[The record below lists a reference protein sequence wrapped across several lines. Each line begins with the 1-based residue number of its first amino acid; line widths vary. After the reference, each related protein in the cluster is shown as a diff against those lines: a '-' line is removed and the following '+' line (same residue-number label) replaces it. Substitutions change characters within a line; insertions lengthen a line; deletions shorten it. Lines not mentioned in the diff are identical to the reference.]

1 MKKTLKVVG
10 FLAAVAAGA
19 TLPADT
25 LTWSGGDGTWDAT
38 SLNWNNGTTAWIPG
52 STAVFADDGCTVTV
66 SGEVDVGGI
75 TFNGNGVTIKGAPGA
90 SITNSADVV
99 YFSLNVAEGMTATS
113 SVPLRMEG
121 ATFRKYGLGTLVL
134 GATNVFRTAYTNVL
148 SDSGVYEGILRLTK
162 DNTSALGRKDIT
174 VKPGATLDVNGCTS
188 GYPVDYVRLPMLHP
202 YGTGYKGMGAVAN
215 TGPGL
220 TNRSF
225 GNVNLDSADSLFCGP
240 HRVDVGTISLLN
252 HNLSVSNILD
262 QLCVSTLNFKGTEK
276 VYVEANAMYTVLG
289 GNGGGASGNKGQ
301 FVLRG
306 GTLNLWDTKTMP
318 TAVLVEK
325 TSTLNEGNNVAS
337 AIGTFSGV
345 LTLQTNVTVN
355 ANTKNGQA
363 STVVLAGP
371 LRGSGR
377 IRLNEG
383 HLRITSTDNTWSGQ
397 LAVASG
403 QNYRYLEIGARKGTT
418 GTLGNI
424 KSLYGEATSSYF
436 VYERADTYTL
446 ANCAV
451 TNGTFLMFDGGTLVF
466 DHCTMTNTVPI
477 YGAAGGVT
485 FRNTRVDAPG
495 RGFCTGTRYTNLDRP
510 LATNTYHV
518 VNIEEGSDL
527 TCSVFEGGNGPNVT
541 NANGSAAGFMTGIV
555 YQTGGR
561 LRTVSAVDEGGGNC
575 GFHFGHWPQ
584 ARSFYNLSG
593 GSLVIDNG
601 RKLAIAVDGEGT
613 LNQTGGEIF
622 CKTFDL
628 NCRSN
633 GGGHG
638 TYNME
643 GGELNVGAGG
653 IITGNGT
660 NANEPYSCSLR
671 GGTIRATE
679 NTIFK
684 VNATL
689 TSTNGANN
697 VTFDTAGFDL
707 AVSKTLS
714 GTGGLTKAGAGTMTV
729 SVAATYT
736 GATRLLGG
744 TLAFTGAYPGGE
756 LEISSATQ
764 DGTAA
769 PLLSAHPFAF
779 ASGKAKLRVTGADLL
794 DEHTFGPSKTLV
806 ESSAA
811 IAAVPELELMASD
824 GTPFTDGKGTWRVF
838 LTDGGRKLKF
848 GPVIGT
854 RILVK

>member
-1 MKKTLKVVG
+1 MTKNMLFG
-10 FLAAVAAGA
+10 GLCAVLCCTAG
-19 TLPADT
+19 ADT

-75 TFNGNGVTIKGAPGA
+75 TFNGNGVTINGAPGA
-90 SITNSADVV
+90 IITNSADVV
-99 YFSLNVAEGMTATS
+99 YFSLQVAEGMTATS
-113 SVPLRMEG
+113 SVPLRMQG

-148 SDSGVYEGILRLTK
+148 SDSGVYEGILRLTPNNVK
-162 DNTSALGRKDIT
+162 ALGTKDVT
-174 VKPGATLDVNGCTS
+174 VKPGATLDLNGCS
-188 GYPVDYVRLPMLHP
+188 LAGGNLPTIHP
-202 YGTGYKGMGAVAN
+202 YGTGYKGMGALAN

-220 TNRSF
+220 TNRSI
-225 GNVNLDSADSLFCGP
+225 GTVNMDSADCLMCGP
-240 HRVDVGTISLLN
+240 HRIDIGTVNLLN
-252 HNLSVSNILD
+252 HNLSASNINE
-262 QLCVSTLNFKGTEK
+262 QLCISTLNFKGTEK
-276 VYVEANAMYTVLG
+276 VYILSGATYTVLG

-318 TAVLVEK
+318 TAVVVEK

-355 ANTKNGQA
+355 ANAKNGQA

-403 QNYRYLEIGARKGTT
+403 ANYRYLQIGARKGTT

-436 VYERADTYTL
+436 VYERADTSTL
-446 ANCAV
+446 ANCAI
-451 TNGTFLMFDGGTLVF
+451 TNGMFHVFDGGTLVF
-466 DHCTMTNTVPI
+466 DHCTMTNTVPV

-485 FRNTRVDAPG
+485 FRNTRVDAPA

-593 GSLVIDNG
+593 GSIVVENG
-601 RKLAIAVDGEGT
+601 WKFAIAVDGQGT
-613 LNQTGGEIF
+613 LNQTGGKIF
-622 CKTFDL
+622 CRTFDL

-633 GGGHG
+633 GGGRG

-643 GGELNVGAGG
+643 GGELNVGEGG
-653 IITGNGT
+653 IIVGNGT

-671 GGTIRATE
+671 GGTIRITT
-679 NTIFK
+679 NSIFK
-684 VNATL
+684 INATL
-689 TSTNGANN
+689 TSTNGADN

-729 SVAATYT
+729 SATATYT

-756 LEISSATQ
+756 LEITSATQ
-764 DGTAA
+764 GGTAA
-769 PLLSAHPFAF
+769 PLLSAGTFAF
-779 ASGKAKLRVTGADLL
+779 AAGKATLRVTGADLL
-794 DEHTFGPSKTLV
+794 NEQTYGPSKTLV
-806 ESSAA
+806 ESNSP
-811 IAAVPELELMASD
+811 IAAAPTLELVASD
-824 GTPFTDGKGTWRVF
+824 GTPFTDDKGIWRVF

>member
-1 MKKTLKVVG
+1 MKKLMMMVG
-10 FLAAVAAGA
+10 VLAAAMAG
-19 TLPADT
+19 ADT

-38 SLNWNNGTTAWIPG
+38 SLNWNGGTTAWIPG

-90 SITNSADVV
+90 SITNCADMV

-148 SDSGVYEGILRLTK
+148 SDSGVYEGILRLTP
-162 DNTSALGRKDIT
+162 NNVQALGRKDVT
-174 VKPGATLDVNGCTS
+174 VKPGATLDVNGCS
-188 GYPVDYVRLPMLHP
+188 LAGGGLPMLHP

-240 HRVDVGTISLLN
+240 HRVDVGTINLLN

-276 VYVEANAMYTVLG
+276 VYLLPSAMYTVLAAG
-289 GNGGGASGNKGQ
+289 GGGASGNKGQ

-325 TSTLNEGNNVAS
+325 PSTLNEGNNVAS

-355 ANTKNGQA
+355 ANAKNGQA

-371 LRGSGR
+371 MRGSGR

-403 QNYRYLEIGARKGTT
+403 QNYRYLQIGARKGTT

-424 KSLYGEATSSYF
+424 KSLYGESDSSYF
-436 VYERADTYTL
+436 VYERADTSTL
-446 ANCAV
+446 ANCAI
-451 TNGTFLMFDGGTLVF
+451 TNGMFHVFDGGTLVF
-466 DHCTMTNTVPI
+466 DNCTMTNTLI
-477 YGAAGGVT
+477 IGATGGFT
-485 FRNTRVDAPG
+485 LRNTKIDAPA
-495 RGFCTGTRYTNLDRP
+495 RNFVVGTRYTNLDRP
-510 LATNTYHV
+510 YATNTYHV
-518 VNIEEGSDL
+518 LNIEAGSDL
-527 TCSVFEGGNGPNVT
+527 FCNIFEGGNGPNVT
-541 NANGSAAGFMTGIV
+541 NVDGTAAGFMTGIV

-561 LRTVSAVDEGGGNC
+561 LRTRGSTDAGGGNC

-584 ARSFYNLSG
+584 ARTFYNLSG
-593 GSLVIDNG
+593 GRLVIDNG
-601 RKLAIAVDGEGT
+601 WKLAIAVDGEGT

-633 GGGHG
+633 GGGRG

-697 VTFDTAGFDL
+697 VTFDTAGYALD
-707 AVSKTLS
+707 VSKVLS

-729 SVAATYT
+729 SATATYT
-736 GATRLLGG
+736 GTTRLLGG

-756 LEISSATQ
+756 LEITSATQ

-769 PLLSAHPFAF
+769 PLLSANTFAF
-779 ASGKAKLRVTGADLL
+779 AAGKAKLRVTGADLL
-794 DEHTFGPSKTLV
+794 DGQTFGPSKTLV
-806 ESSAA
+806 ESISP
-811 IAAVPELELMASD
+811 IAAAPTLELVASD
-824 GTPFTDGKGTWRVF
+824 GTPFTDDKGIWRVF

>member
-1 MKKTLKVVG
+1 MKQKLKIVG
-10 FLAAVAAGA
+10 FLAAVVAGA

-38 SLNWNNGTTAWIPG
+38 SLNWNGGTTAWIPG

-90 SITNSADVV
+90 SITNSADMV

-148 SDSGVYEGILRLTK
+148 SDSGVYEGILRLTP
-162 DNTSALGRKDIT
+162 NNVQALGRKDVT
-174 VKPGATLDVNGCTS
+174 VKPGATLDVNGCS
-188 GYPVDYVRLPMLHP
+188 LAGGGLPMLHP

-240 HRVDVGTISLLN
+240 HRVDVGTINLLN

-276 VYVEANAMYTVLG
+276 VYLLPSAMYTVLAAG
-289 GNGGGASGNKGQ
+289 GGGASGNKGQ

-318 TAVLVEK
+318 TAVVVEK

-355 ANTKNGQA
+355 ANAKNGQA

-371 LRGSGR
+371 LRGTGR

-403 QNYRYLEIGARKGTT
+403 QNYRYLQIGARKGTT

-466 DHCTMTNTVPI
+466 DHCTMTNTVPV

-518 VNIEEGSDL
+518 LNIEAGSDL
-527 TCSVFEGGNGPNVT
+527 FCNIFEGGNGPNVT
-541 NANGSAAGFMTGIV
+541 NVDGTAAGFMTGIV

-561 LRTVSAVDEGGGNC
+561 LRTRGSTDAGGGNC

-584 ARSFYNLSG
+584 ARCFYNLSG
-593 GSLVIDNG
+593 GVDNG
-601 RKLAIAVDGEGT
+601 WKFAIAVDGQGT

-628 NCRSN
+628 NCRNN
-633 GGGHG
+633 GNGRG

-643 GGELNVGAGG
+643 GGELNVGEGG
-653 IITGNGT
+653 VIVGNDT
-660 NANEPYSCSLR
+660 NASEPYSCSLR
-671 GGTIRATE
+671 GGTIRATAD
-679 NTIFK
+679 TSFK

-697 VTFDTAGFDL
+697 VTFDTAGHAL
-707 AVSKTLS
+707 TVSKTLS

-729 SVAATYT
+729 SATATYT
-736 GATRLLGG
+736 GTTRLLGG
-744 TLAFTGAYPGGE
+744 TLAFTGAYPGGA
-756 LEISSATQ
+756 LEVSAAAMQGGNAGDALMTAPSLAFT
-764 DGTAA
+764 GTAKVRVTEA
-769 PLLSAHPFAF
+769 ETLDMQTFGQIKTVARITGVLSAAPA
-779 ASGKAKLRVTGADLL
+779 
-794 DEHTFGPSKTLV
+794 
-806 ESSAA
+806 
-811 IAAVPELELMASD
+811 LELVKSD
-824 GTPFTDGKGTWRVF
+824 GTPLVDDGKWHLV
-838 LTDGGRKLKF
+838 LSEGGKALKF
-848 GPVIGT
+848 GPLRGT
-854 RILVK
+854 QILLR

>member
-1 MKKTLKVVG
+1 M
-10 FLAAVAAGA
+10 
-19 TLPADT
+19 
-25 LTWSGGDGTWDAT
+25 
-38 SLNWNNGTTAWIPG
+38 
-52 STAVFADDGCTVTV
+52 

-75 TFNGNGVTIKGAPGA
+75 TFNGNGVTIKGALGA
-90 SITNSADVV
+90 SITNSADMV

-148 SDSGVYEGILRLTK
+148 SDSGVYEGILRLTP
-162 DNTSALGRKDIT
+162 NNVQALGRKDVT
-174 VKPGATLDVNGCTS
+174 VKPGATLDVNGCS
-188 GYPVDYVRLPMLHP
+188 LAGGGLPMLHP

-240 HRVDVGTISLLN
+240 HRVDVGTINLLN

-276 VYVEANAMYTVLG
+276 VYILPSAIYTVLS

-325 TSTLNEGNNVAS
+325 PSTLNEGNNVAS

-355 ANTKNGQA
+355 ANAKNGQA

-371 LRGSGR
+371 LRGTGR

-403 QNYRYLEIGARKGTT
+403 ANYRYLQIGARKGTT

-424 KSLYGEATSSYF
+424 SSIYGESDNSYL
-436 VYERADTYTL
+436 VYERADTSTL

-451 TNGTFLMFDGGTLVF
+451 TNGLFHVFDGGTLVF
-466 DHCTMTNTVPI
+466 DNCTMTNTLLI
-477 YGAAGGVT
+477 GATGGFT
-485 FRNTRVDAPG
+485 LRNTKIDAPA
-495 RGFCTGTRYTNLDRP
+495 RNFVVGTRYTNLDRP
-510 LATNTYHV
+510 YATNTYHV
-518 VNIEEGSDL
+518 LNIEAGSDL
-527 TCSVFEGGNGPNVT
+527 FCNIFEGGNGPNVT
-541 NANGSAAGFMTGIV
+541 NVDGTAAGFMTGIV

-561 LRTVSAVDEGGGNC
+561 LRTR
-575 GFHFGHWPQ
+575 GF
-584 ARSFYNLSG
+584 SG
-593 GSLVIDNG
+593 GSIVVENG
-601 RKLAIAVDGEGT
+601 WKFAIAVDGEGT

-633 GGGHG
+633 GGGRG

-764 DGTAA
+764 GGTAA

-806 ESSAA
+806 ESTAP
-811 IAAVPELELMASD
+811 IAEVPELELVASD

>member
-10 FLAAVAAGA
+10 FLVAVAVGA
-19 TLPADT
+19 NLPADT
-25 LTWSGGDGTWDAT
+25 LTWSGGDGTWDTT

-75 TFNGNGVTIKGAPGA
+75 TFNGSGVTINGAPGA
-90 SITNSADVV
+90 VITNSSTTA
-99 YFSLNVAEGMTATS
+99 YFRLQVAEGMTATS

-121 ATFRKYGLGTLVL
+121 ATFRKYGKGTLVL
-134 GATNVFRTAYTNVL
+134 GSTNVFRTAYL
-148 SDSGVYEGILRLTK
+148 QSMGDSGSYEGILKLTRGNVK
-162 DNTSALGRKDIT
+162 ALGSKDIT
-174 VKPGATLDVNGCTS
+174 VSPGATLDLNGCTVN
-188 GYPVDYVRLPMLHP
+188 GGTLPMLHP
-202 YGTGYKGMGAVAN
+202 YGTGHNGMGALVN
-215 TGPGL
+215 TGSGL
-220 TNRSF
+220 TNKQF
-225 GNVNLDSADSLFCGP
+225 GNMNMDAYDSMICGP
-240 HRVDVGTISLLN
+240 NRIDVSTISLLN
-252 HNLSVSNILD
+252 HNLTVSNISE
-262 QLCVSTLNFKGTEK
+262 LCVATLKFKGTET
-276 VYVEANAMYTVLG
+276 VYIKPNVKYTVISA
-289 GNGGGASGNKGQ
+289 NGGGEAGAKGR
-301 FVLRG
+301 FVLHG
-306 GTLNLWDTKTMP
+306 GTLNSWQSKTVQA
-318 TAVLVEK
+318 AVVVD
-325 TSTLNEGNNVAS
+325 GPA
-337 AIGTFSGV
+337 TFSQGDTAAGAGV
-345 LTLQTNVTVN
+345 VGKIAGAMTINTNVTTSAGGKSYVE
-355 ANTKNGQA
+355 
-363 STVVLAGP
+363 LAGP
-371 LRGSGR
+371 MSGKGR
-377 IRLNEG
+377 IRLGGG
-383 HLRITSTDNTWSGQ
+383 HLRISSTDNTWSGQ
-397 LAVASG
+397 LAVAGGS
-403 QNYRYLEIGARKGTT
+403 NDRYLAIGARKGTK
-418 GTLGNI
+418 GTLGNVSSI
-424 KSLYGEATSSYF
+424 YGESDSSYY
-436 VYERADTYTL
+436 VYERADTSTL

-451 TNGTFLMFDGGTLVF
+451 TNGMFHVFDGGTLVF
-466 DHCTMTNTVPI
+466 DNCTMTNTLI
-477 YGAAGGVT
+477 IGATGGFT
-485 FRNTRVDAPG
+485 LRNTKIDAPARNYCVG
-495 RGFCTGTRYTNLDRP
+495 SRYTNLDRP
-510 LATNTYHV
+510 YATNTYHV
-518 VNIEEGSDL
+518 LNIEAGSDL
-527 TCSVFEGGNGPNVT
+527 YCNIFEAGNGPNVT
-541 NANGSAAGFMTGIV
+541 NVGGSAAGFITGIV

-561 LRTVSAVDEGGGNC
+561 LRTRGSTDAGGGNC

-584 ARSFYNLSG
+584 ARCFYNLSG
-593 GSLVIDNG
+593 GSIVVDNG
-601 RKLAIAVDGEGT
+601 WKFAIAVDGQGT

-744 TLAFTGAYPGGE
+744 TLEFTGAYPGGE

-764 DGTAA
+764 GGTAA

-806 ESSAA
+806 ESASP
-811 IAAVPELELMASD
+811 IAAAPTLELVASD

>member
-1 MKKTLKVVG
+1 MTKNMLFG
-10 FLAAVAAGA
+10 GLCAVLCCTAG
-19 TLPADT
+19 ADT
-25 LTWSGGDGTWDAT
+25 LTWSGGDGTWDTT

-52 STAVFADDGCTVTV
+52 STAVFEDDGCTVTV

-75 TFNGNGVTIKGAPGA
+75 TFNGSGVTINGAPGA
-90 SITNSADVV
+90 SITNSADAT

-134 GATNVFRTAYTNVL
+134 GSTNVFRVSHINAL
-148 SDSGVYEGILRLTK
+148 GDSAVYEGILRLTK
-162 DNTSALGRKDIT
+162 SNTSALGRKDVTIR
-174 VKPGATLDVNGCTS
+174 PGATLDLNGCTFD
-188 GYPVDYVRLPMLHP
+188 YPTSYIRLPMLHP
-202 YGTGYKGMGAVAN
+202 YGTGYKGMGALIN
-215 TGPGL
+215 TGLGL

-225 GNVNLDSADSLFCGP
+225 GNMNMDNYDCLICGP
-240 HRVDVGTISLLN
+240 SRVDVGALSLLN
-252 HNLSVSNILD
+252 HNLTVSNITA
-262 QLCVSTLNFKGTEK
+262 QLCVTTLNFNGTEK
-276 VYVEANAMYTVLG
+276 VYIESNAMYTVLG
-289 GNGGGASGNKGQ
+289 GEGGGKAGNNGL
-301 FVLRG
+301 FVLKG
-306 GTLNLWDTKTMP
+306 GTLNLWSTKTMP
-318 TAVLVEK
+318 TAVNVLGVA
-325 TSTLNEGNNVAS
+325 TLREGENN
-337 AIGTFSGV
+337 
-345 LTLQTNVTVN
+345 
-355 ANTKNGQA
+355 A
-363 STVVLAGP
+363 STVGKFTGEINVNTNLSLDAQDKATIELAGTIS
-371 LRGSGR
+371 GSGR
-377 IRLNEG
+377 IRLANG
-383 HLRITSTDNTWSGQ
+383 HVRFTSNNSTWNGQ
-397 LAVASG
+397 LAVAGSTAT
-403 QNYRYLEIGARKGTT
+403 RYLQIGARKGTT
-418 GTLGNI
+418 GTLGNVSSI
-424 KSLYGEATSSYF
+424 YGESESSRF
-436 VYERADTYTL
+436 VYERSDTSTL

-451 TNGTFLMFDGGTLVF
+451 TNGTFQTFDGGTLVF
-466 DHCTMTNTVPI
+466 DNCYMTNTYI
-477 YGAAGGVT
+477 IGANGGFT
-485 FRNTRVDAPG
+485 FRNTKVESPNRNLVP
-495 RGFCTGTRYTNLDRP
+495 GTRYDPLDRG
-510 LATNTYHV
+510 AITNTCLTIT
-518 VNIEEGSDL
+518 IEEGSDL
-527 TCSVFEGGNGPNVT
+527 TFNVVEAGNGGNVT
-541 NANGSAAGFMTGIV
+541 NVDGTAAGFMTGIV

-561 LRTVSAVDEGGGNC
+561 LRTVGSTDPGGGNC

-584 ARSFYNLSG
+584 ARGFYNLSG
-593 GSLVIDNG
+593 GSIVVAND
-601 RKLAIAVDGEGT
+601 RKFAIAVDGQGT

-633 GGGHG
+633 GGGRG

-756 LEISSATQ
+756 LEITSATQ

-769 PLLSAHPFAF
+769 PLLSAGSFAF
-779 ASGKAKLRVTGADLL
+779 AEGKATLRVTEADLL
-794 DEHTFGPSKTLV
+794 NEQTYGPSKTLV
-806 ESSAA
+806 ESNSP
-811 IAAVPELELMASD
+811 IAAAPTLELVASD
-824 GTPFTDGKGTWRVF
+824 GTPFTDDKGIWRVF

>member
-1 MKKTLKVVG
+1 MKKIVAMIVG
-10 FLAAVAAGA
+10 LAAAMAG
-19 TLPADT
+19 ADT

-75 TFNGNGVTIKGAPGA
+75 TFNGNGVTINGAPGA
-90 SITNSADVV
+90 IITNSADVV
-99 YFSLNVAEGMTATS
+99 YFSLQVAEGMTATS

-148 SDSGVYEGILRLTK
+148 ADSGVYEGILRLTP
-162 DNTSALGRKDIT
+162 NNVQALGRKDVT
-174 VKPGATLDVNGCTS
+174 VKPGATLDLNGCS
-188 GYPVDYVRLPMLHP
+188 LAGGNLPTIHP
-202 YGTGYKGMGAVAN
+202 YGTGYKGMGALAN

-220 TNRSF
+220 TNRSI
-225 GNVNLDSADSLFCGP
+225 GTVNMDSADCLMCGP
-240 HRVDVGTISLLN
+240 HRIDIGTVNLLN
-252 HNLSVSNILD
+252 HNLSASNINE
-262 QLCVSTLNFKGTEK
+262 QLCISTLNFKGTEK
-276 VYVEANAMYTVLG
+276 VYILSGATYTVLG

-318 TAVLVEK
+318 TAVVVEK
-325 TSTLNEGNNVAS
+325 TSTLNEGNNTVS

-345 LTLQTNVTVN
+345 LTVQTNVTVN
-355 ANTKNGQA
+355 ANAKDGHS

-397 LAVASG
+397 LAVAGG
-403 QNYRYLEIGARKGTT
+403 QNHRYLQIGARKGTT

-466 DHCTMTNTVPI
+466 DHCTMTNTVPV

-593 GSLVIDNG
+593 GSIVVENG
-601 RKLAIAVDGEGT
+601 WKFAIAVDGQGT

-622 CKTFDL
+622 CRTFDL

-633 GGGHG
+633 GGGRG

-643 GGELNVGAGG
+643 GGELNVGEGG
-653 IITGNGT
+653 VIVGNGT

-729 SVAATYT
+729 SATATYT

-756 LEISSATQ
+756 LEITSATQ
-764 DGTAA
+764 GGTAA
-769 PLLSAHPFAF
+769 PLLSAGTFAF
-779 ASGKAKLRVTGADLL
+779 AAGKATLRVTGADLL
-794 DEHTFGPSKTLV
+794 NEQTYGPSKTLV
-806 ESSAA
+806 ESNSP
-811 IAAVPELELMASD
+811 IAAAPTLELVASD
-824 GTPFTDGKGTWRVF
+824 GTPFTDDKGIWRVF

>member
-1 MKKTLKVVG
+1 MRRLAFVAG
-10 FLAAVAAGA
+10 LAAVVASAAV
-19 TLPADT
+19 ADT
-25 LTWSGGDGTWDAT
+25 LTWSGGDGTWDTT

-148 SDSGVYEGILRLTK
+148 SDSGVYEGILRLTP
-162 DNTSALGRKDIT
+162 NNVQALGRKDVT
-174 VKPGATLDVNGCTS
+174 VKPGATLDLNGCS
-188 GYPVDYVRLPMLHP
+188 LAGGNLPTIHP
-202 YGTGYKGMGAVAN
+202 YGTGYKGMGALAN

-220 TNRSF
+220 TNKSI
-225 GNVNLDSADSLFCGP
+225 GTVNMDSADCLMCGP
-240 HRVDVGTISLLN
+240 HRIDIGTVNLLN
-252 HNLSVSNILD
+252 HNLSASNINE
-262 QLCVSTLNFKGTEK
+262 QLCISTLNFKGTEK
-276 VYVEANAMYTVLG
+276 VYILSGATYTVLG

-318 TAVLVEK
+318 TAVVVEK
-325 TSTLNEGNNVAS
+325 TSTLNEGNNTAS

-355 ANTKNGQA
+355 ANAKDGHSA
-363 STVVLAGP
+363 TVVLAGP

-397 LAVASG
+397 LAVAGG
-403 QNYRYLEIGARKGTT
+403 QNHRYLQIGARKGTT

-424 KSLYGEATSSYF
+424 SSLYGEATSSYF

-466 DHCTMTNTVPI
+466 DHCTMTNTVPV

-485 FRNTRVDAPG
+485 FRNTRVDAPA

-561 LRTVSAVDEGGGNC
+561 LRTVGTVDEGGGNC

-584 ARSFYNLSG
+584 ARAFYNLSG
-593 GSLVIDNG
+593 GSIVVAND
-601 RKLAIAVDGEGT
+601 RKFAIAVDGQGT

-633 GGGHG
+633 GGGRG

-744 TLAFTGAYPGGE
+744 TLAFTGAYPGGA
-756 LEISSATQ
+756 LEVSAAAMQGGNATEPLMTASSLTFTGENKVRVTEAETLDMETFGQ
-764 DGTAA
+764 IKTVARITGVLSAA
-769 PLLSAHPFAF
+769 PA
-779 ASGKAKLRVTGADLL
+779 
-794 DEHTFGPSKTLV
+794 
-806 ESSAA
+806 
-811 IAAVPELELMASD
+811 LELVKSD
-824 GTPFTDGKGTWRVF
+824 GTPFVDDNKWKLF
-838 LTDGGRKLKF
+838 LADGGKALKF
-848 GPVIGT
+848 GPMRGT
-854 RILVK
+854 QILLK

>member
-10 FLAAVAAGA
+10 FLAAVAVGA
-19 TLPADT
+19 NLPADT

-75 TFNGNGVTIKGAPGA
+75 TFNGNGVTIKGALGA

-148 SDSGVYEGILRLTK
+148 SDSGVYEGILRLTP
-162 DNTSALGRKDIT
+162 NNVQALGRKDVT
-174 VKPGATLDVNGCTS
+174 VKPGATLDVNGCS
-188 GYPVDYVRLPMLHP
+188 LAGGGLPMLHP

-240 HRVDVGTISLLN
+240 HRVDVSTINLLN

-276 VYVEANAMYTVLG
+276 VYLLPSAMYTVLAAG
-289 GNGGGASGNKGQ
+289 GGGASGNKGQ

-325 TSTLNEGNNVAS
+325 PSTLNEGNNVAS

-355 ANTKNGQA
+355 ANAKNGQA

-397 LAVASG
+397 LAVAG
-403 QNYRYLEIGARKGTT
+403 GANYRYLQIGARKGTT

-495 RGFCTGTRYTNLDRP
+495 RGFCVGTRYTNLDRP

-518 VNIEEGSDL
+518 VTIEEGSDL

-561 LRTVSAVDEGGGNC
+561 LRTVSYVDADGGNC

-584 ARSFYNLSG
+584 ARSFYNLSC

-633 GGGHG
+633 ARGRG

-689 TSTNGANN
+689 TSTNAANN

-764 DGTAA
+764 GGTAA

-811 IAAVPELELMASD
+811 IAAVPELELVASD

>member
-1 MKKTLKVVG
+1 MKHL
-10 FLAAVAAGA
+10 FLMGICCAAVCGTAV
-19 TLPADT
+19 ADT

-38 SLNWNNGTTAWIPG
+38 SLNWNNGTTAWVPG

-90 SITNSADVV
+90 SITNSAEVA
-99 YFSLNVAEGMTATS
+99 YFRLQVAEDMTATS
-113 SVPLRMEG
+113 TVPLRMQG

-134 GATNVFRTAYTNVL
+134 GATNVFRTAYTNAL
-148 SDSGVYEGILRLTK
+148 GDSAVFEGILRLTPK
-162 DNTSALGRKDIT
+162 NVQALGRKDVT
-174 VKPGATLDVNGCTS
+174 VKPGATLDLNGCS
-188 GYPVDYVRLPMLHP
+188 LAGGNLPTLHP
-202 YGTGYKGMGAVAN
+202 YGTGYKGMGALAN

-220 TNRSF
+220 TNRSI
-225 GNVNLDSADSLFCGP
+225 GNVNMDSADSLMCGP
-240 HRVDVGTISLLN
+240 NRIDIGMINLLN
-252 HNLSVSNILD
+252 HNLSVSNINA

-276 VYVEANAMYTVLG
+276 VYLLPGATYTVLG

-306 GTLNLWDTKTMP
+306 GTLNLWDTKTVP
-318 TAVLVEK
+318 TAVLVERP
-325 TSTLNEGNNVAS
+325 STLSEGNNTVS
-337 AIGTFSGV
+337 AVGTFSGV
-345 LTLQTNVTVN
+345 LTVQTNVTLIAN
-355 ANTKNGQA
+355 AYAKEGRA

-377 IRLNEG
+377 MRLGEG
-383 HLRITSTDNTWSGQ
+383 HLRITSSDNTWSGQ
-397 LAVASG
+397 LAVAG
-403 QNYRYLEIGARKGTT
+403 GANYRYLQIGARKGTT

-424 KSLYGEATSSYF
+424 KSLYGESDYSYF

-446 ANCAV
+446 SNCAV

-466 DHCTMTNTVPI
+466 DQCTMTNTLAI
-477 YGAAGGVT
+477 YGAVGGVT
-485 FRNTRVDAPG
+485 LRNTRVDSPG
-495 RGFCTGTRYTNLDRP
+495 RGFCVGTRYTNLDRP
-510 LATNTYHV
+510 YVTNAYHV
-518 VNIEEGSDL
+518 ATIEEGCDI
-527 TCSVFEGGNGPNVT
+527 TCSVFESGNGPNVT

-593 GSLVIDNG
+593 GSIVVDNG
-601 RKLAIAVDGEGT
+601 RKFAIAVDGYGT

-622 CKTFDL
+622 CKTFDI

-653 IITGNGT
+653 VIVGNGT

-671 GGTIRATE
+671 GGTIRITT
-679 NTIFK
+679 NSIFK

-697 VTFDTAGFDL
+697 VTFDTAGFPL

-714 GTGGLTKAGAGTMTV
+714 GTGGITKAGDGTMTV
-729 SVAATYT
+729 SVAATYS
-736 GATRLLGG
+736 GVTRLKGG

-756 LEISSATQ
+756 IELPASATGGV
-764 DGTAA
+764 DA
-769 PLLSAHPFAF
+769 PLMTASTCSFAT
-779 ASGKAKLRVTGADLL
+779 GKAKVRVTEADTL
-794 DEHTFGPSKTLV
+794 DPETYGRTKTIV
-806 ESSAA
+806 SSTTAMSEC
-811 IAAVPELELMASD
+811 PELELVATD
-824 GTPFTDGKGTWRVF
+824 GTTLVNDGHWKLF
-838 LTDGGRKLKF
+838 LAQGGKVLKF
-848 GPVIGT
+848 GTVNGT
-854 RILVK
+854 MLIFR

>member
-38 SLNWNNGTTAWIPG
+38 SLNWNGGTTAWIPG

-75 TFNGNGVTIKGAPGA
+75 TFNGNGVTINGAPGA
-90 SITNSADVV
+90 SITNSADAT

-134 GATNVFRTAYTNVL
+134 GSTNVFRVSHINAL
-148 SDSGVYEGILRLTK
+148 GDSAVYEGILRLTK
-162 DNTSALGRKDIT
+162 SNTSALGRKDVTIR
-174 VKPGATLDVNGCTS
+174 PGATLDLNGCTFD
-188 GYPVDYVRLPMLHP
+188 YPTSYIRLPMLHP
-202 YGTGYKGMGAVAN
+202 YGTGYKGMGALIN
-215 TGPGL
+215 TGLGL

-225 GNVNLDSADSLFCGP
+225 GNMNMDNYDCLICGP
-240 HRVDVGTISLLN
+240 SRVDVGALSLLN
-252 HNLSVSNILD
+252 HNLTVSNITA
-262 QLCVSTLNFKGTEK
+262 QLCVTTLNFNGTEK
-276 VYVEANAMYTVLG
+276 VYIESNAMYTVLG
-289 GNGGGASGNKGQ
+289 GEGGGKAGNNGL
-301 FVLRG
+301 FVLKG
-306 GTLNLWDTKTMP
+306 GTLNLWSTKTMP
-318 TAVLVEK
+318 TAVNVLGVA
-325 TSTLNEGNNVAS
+325 TLREGENN
-337 AIGTFSGV
+337 
-345 LTLQTNVTVN
+345 
-355 ANTKNGQA
+355 A
-363 STVVLAGP
+363 STVGKFTGEINVNTNLSLDAQDKATIELAGKIS
-371 LRGSGR
+371 GSGR
-377 IRLNEG
+377 IRLANG
-383 HLRITSTDNTWSGQ
+383 HVRFTSNNSTWNGQ
-397 LAVASG
+397 LAIAGGTST
-403 QNYRYLEIGARKGTT
+403 RYLQIGARKGTT
-418 GTLGNI
+418 GTLGNVSSI
-424 KSLYGEATSSYF
+424 YGESDSSYL
-436 VYERADTYTL
+436 VYERADTSTL
-446 ANCAV
+446 ANCAI
-451 TNGTFLMFDGGTLVF
+451 TNGMFHVFDGGTLVF
-466 DHCTMTNTVPI
+466 DNCTMTNTLI
-477 YGAAGGVT
+477 NGATGGFT
-485 FRNTRVDAPG
+485 LRNTKIDAPS
-495 RGFCTGTRYTNLDRP
+495 RNYCVGTRYTNLDRP

-518 VNIEEGSDL
+518 LNIEAGSEL
-527 TCSVFEGGNGPNVT
+527 YCNIFEAGNGNNVT
-541 NANGSAAGFMTGIV
+541 NVDGSAAGFMTGIV

-561 LRTVSAVDEGGGNC
+561 LRTRGYTDEGGGNC

-593 GSLVIDNG
+593 GSLVVDNG
-601 RKLAIAVDGEGT
+601 RKLAIAVDGHGT

-764 DGTAA
+764 GGTAA

-811 IAAVPELELMASD
+811 IAAVPELELVASD
-824 GTPFTDGKGTWRVF
+824 GTPFTDGKCTWRVF